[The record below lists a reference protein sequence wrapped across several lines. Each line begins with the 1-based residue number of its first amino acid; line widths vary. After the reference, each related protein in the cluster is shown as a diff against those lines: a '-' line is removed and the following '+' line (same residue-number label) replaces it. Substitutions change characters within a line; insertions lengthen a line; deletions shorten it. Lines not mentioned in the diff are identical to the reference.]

1 MHIEVVSEVVRGE
14 EVFTTCRAL
23 MWSLP
28 HPVGLHVGLED
39 VFGGELFAALVTGI
53 GAITRVN
60 VEVLL
65 ECRL

>member
-1 MHIEVVSEVVRGE
+1 MHIQVVSKVMRGE
-14 EVFTTCRAL
+14 EVLTTCRAL
-23 MWSLP
+23 VWPLP

-39 VFGGELFAALVTGI
+39 VFGGELFAALVTSV

-65 ECRL
+65 ERRL

>member
-1 MHIEVVSEVVRGE
+1 MHIQVVSKVVRGE
-14 EVFTTCRAL
+14 EVLTTCRAL
-23 MWSLP
+23 VWPLP

-39 VFGGELFAALVTGI
+39 VFGGELFAALVAAV
-53 GAITRVN
+53 GAVTRVN